1 MKRLC
6 KDRLALIGLA
16 IVGLII
22 AAGIFASYLAPND
35 PVTIDLAKRLSP
47 ADNQFPLG
55 TDHLGR
61 CILSRLLFGIRLSL
75 GSAFLVLLAVMSISI
90 CIGTLSGYIGGRVD
104 NLIMRCVDIILAFPG
119 LILAMAVAGVL
130 GPNLKNLMLAMVMTH
145 WAGYARVVRGLV
157 LSVKEKEFV
166 HAARTCGTSGFKL
179 VTRHILPNIVSP
191 VIVLATID
199 MGQIIL
205 GISGLS
211 FLGLGAQPPAP
222 EWGAMLNDGR
232 SYMQVAPQLMI
243 APGLSIGIVV
253 LAFNLLGDGLRDAFD
268 PRGTL
273 RP

>member
-1 MKRLC
+1 MVI
-6 KDRLALIGLA
+6 IGL
-16 IVGLII
+16 IV
-22 AAGIFASYLAPND
+22 AAGVFASYLAPND
-35 PVTIDLAKRLSP
+35 PVAIDLAKRLSSS
-47 ADNQFPLG
+47 DNKFPLG

-75 GSAFLVLLAVMSISI
+75 GTAFLVLLAVMSISI
-90 CIGTLSGYIGGRVD
+90 SIGTLSGYIGGRVD

-119 LILAMAVAGVL
+119 LILAMAVAGML
-130 GPNLKNLMLAMVMTH
+130 GPSLKNLMLAMVMTH

-166 HAARTCGTSGFKL
+166 HAARTSGTSGFKL

-232 SYMQVAPQLMI
+232 GYMQVAPQLML
-243 APGLSIGIVV
+243 APGFAIAVVV

-273 RP
+273 RS